1 MLLEN
6 LHAIEEQ
13 IESGKSDHEIE
24 LPNTS
29 DDIVD
34 RYVEAMEKEI
44 ESFKTVKDFII
55 EDLKLKDD
63 EFEDIEV
70 PENVTEEAYESEVAF
85 DELFILFQ
93 FVLRSELRVTDEDVF
108 GDTAFESDRTLDKSV
123 TLSDVGHPHVLI
135 DAKAKL
141 TGDLMIAGKTN
152 LPEGETIEI
161 RSKKNGLNFHTADDE
176 VEIDENGEFEA
187 EIEIPE
193 NELTNEPIVT
203 RIVYF
208 PNEQFEHVYGKDREN
223 IYAHLRIKLLNL
235 CRHV

>member
-1 MLLEN
+1 
-6 LHAIEEQ
+6 
-13 IESGKSDHEIE
+13 
-24 LPNTS
+24 
-29 DDIVD
+29 
-34 RYVEAMEKEI
+34 I

-203 RIVYF
+203 R
-208 PNEQFEHVYGKDREN
+208 
-223 IYAHLRIKLLNL
+223 
-235 CRHV
+235 